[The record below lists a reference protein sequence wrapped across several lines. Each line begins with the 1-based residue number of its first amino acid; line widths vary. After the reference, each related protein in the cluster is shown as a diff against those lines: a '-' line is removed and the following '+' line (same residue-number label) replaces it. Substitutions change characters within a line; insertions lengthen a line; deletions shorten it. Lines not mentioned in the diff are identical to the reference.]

1 MYKIKPKLHDFHWIN
16 YGGIVKIMF
25 FSVLLL
31 FIGAIVAPAKA
42 VETQNLNVTL
52 NVVNATMRSTID
64 KIEKAEGYVFIYND
78 DVRAE
83 LDKRV
88 SLQMTNKNIDEV
100 LDKMLAHTNISYKRS
115 GKQITLYRNHAK
127 PRQQSVPS
135 VNTQAP
141 QQSSNKHIVRGRIVD
156 DRNEPVIGATVKI
169 NGKNTSGTITDIDGN
184 YVLNNVAPNDVIT
197 FSYIGMR
204 PQQIVVGGKNVINV
218 TMQSDIKDLGDVVVV
233 GYGTQRKESLTGSIS
248 MVTSKDLVATPQV
261 SASNMLTGRI
271 PGLITTQTYGIPG
284 SDNATL
290 SIRGFG
296 NALFIV
302 DGVERDARYIDPN
315 TIESISV
322 LKDASSAIYGSRAGN
337 GVVLIT
343 TKRGKVSKPIVTVNG
358 TLTFQ
363 SVTDMPKM
371 VSSGQ
376 LAELKRE
383 EFYNKH
389 GIGTPLTPPYTEE
402 QMKKYYEGTDPQY
415 PNTDWYDLMIR
426 NWAPMQQYNA
436 SVRGGSDRFSYYSYF
451 GYTKQESILKTDFGN
466 YQRYAFQTNLD
477 ARITDRLKLQVSM
490 SYNLNDRNYPARN
503 AFDGEASIWGAFWAT
518 LPIYPAHFPNPNYLS
533 YGGGATGGIGL
544 ISDRGISGYNRSKA
558 YTTELSGTLTYD
570 FKYVPGLSF
579 KAFLDY
585 TKSDN
590 PTKIFNIS
598 IDFYT
603 YNYANDVYTYKGS
616 YNKGGSLEQSQVY
629 NTMLTT
635 QLSLNYERLFAKLH
649 RVKAMALFETVDTKG
664 DNLRASRRDFFT
676 MAIDQ
681 MFMGSTATAAN
692 DGSAAENGR
701 ESFVGRM
708 NYAYADKYLLEFIL
722 RADASAHFAPGHR
735 WGYFP
740 GIMLGWRLDQEKFM
754 SKLKFDM
761 LKLRL
766 SYGQMGNDAIGNFQY
781 LSGYKLY
788 EMTYLLGKNSV
799 NGFKSIGIAN
809 PDMTWERM
817 HISNVG
823 LDFSWNDRKVYG
835 AFEVFYRKRSGIL
848 ARRNGSLPS
857 TFGATP
863 PLENLNSQNTR
874 GWELELGTAGHVS
887 DFRYDVKANL
897 SWSRSK
903 WIHYEEANYTDP
915 DQIRLFK
922 NSGEWVDRQ
931 VGYISKGLFT
941 SQEQIDNLDYTY
953 PGGNGKLRPG
963 DLIIADRNNDKVID
977 WRDQEVI
984 GKGTIPHYMLGFN
997 VNLQYKGFDLAML
1010 FQGAFGFYKKLRFWS
1025 SNTNDNFY
1033 SFIYDKRW
1041 NEHNN
1046 SADALIPRLGGAA
1059 TNDYVTQN
1067 NFVKSD
1073 YMRLKTMS
1081 LGYSIPKSLLS
1092 KLKIESARVNVS
1104 AYNLFTISG
1113 LHKYNFDPEAPSGE
1127 TGRSYPLN
1135 KTISFGLDV
1144 SF

>member
-16 YGGIVKIMF
+16 HGGIVKIMF

-100 LDKMLAHTNISYKRS
+100 LDKMLAGTNISYKRS

-127 PRQQSVPS
+127 PRQQPVPS

-156 DRNEPVIGATVKI
+156 DRNEPIIGATVKI

-315 TIESISV
+315 TIESISI

-343 TKRGKVSKPIVTVNG
+343 TKRGNQSKPTITVG
-358 TLTFQ
+358 TTLTLQ
-363 SVTDMPKM
+363 SVTAMPKT
-371 VSSGQ
+371 VSAGQ
-376 LAELKRE
+376 YAELKRE
-383 EFYNKH
+383 EFYNANGVH
-389 GIGTPLTPPYTEE
+389 TTQTPPFTEA
-402 QMKKYYEGTDPQY
+402 QVQKYYDGTDPQY
-415 PNTDWYDLMIR
+415 PNTNWYDQIIR
-426 NWAPMQQYNA
+426 NWAPMQQHKA
-436 SVRGGSDRFSYYSYF
+436 SIRGGNERFSYYSYF
-451 GYTKQESILKTDFGN
+451 GYTKQESIFKTNFGN

-477 ARITDRLKLQVSM
+477 AKVTNRIKLQLSIAEDID
-490 SYNLNDRNYPARN
+490 DRNYPSTN
-503 AFDGEASIWGAFWAT
+503 VYSGTASLWGYFWQT
-518 LPIYPAHFPNPNYLS
+518 LPTYPASLPNPDYHSYAGGGGTGGVHLVADRDITGYSRSKNYL
-533 YGGGATGGIGL
+533 TNI
-544 ISDRGISGYNRSKA
+544 
-558 YTTELSGTLTYD
+558 SGTLTYD
-570 FKYVPGLSF
+570 FKYVLGLSF
-579 KAFLDY
+579 KAFINYAKADY
-585 TKSDN
+585 
-590 PTKIFNIS
+590 PTKIFHKPVS
-598 IDFYT
+598 FYT
-603 YNYANDVYTYKGS
+603 YNYENDKYNLQGTY
-616 YNKGGSLEQSQVY
+616 YNKASLDQTQGYSQVI
-629 NTMLTT
+629 TS
-635 QLSLNYERLFAKLH
+635 QFSLNYERLFANLH
-649 RVKAMALFETVDTKG
+649 RVKAMALFESVDTKSDELSAG
-664 DNLRASRRDFFT
+664 RTDFLT
-676 MAIDQ
+676 PSIDQ
-681 MFMGSTATAAN
+681 MFMGSTMTARN
-692 DGSAAENGR
+692 NGSASENGR
-701 ESFVGRM
+701 ASYVGRL
-708 NYAYADKYLLEFIL
+708 NYSYIDKYLLELIL

-735 WGYFP
+735 WGCFP
-740 GIMLGWRLDQEKFM
+740 GVMVGWRIDQEKFM
-754 SKLKFDM
+754 KNMKFDA

-766 SYGQMGNDAIGNFQY
+766 SYGQMGNDAIGDFQY

-788 EMTYLLGKNSV
+788 EMTYLLGNTST
-799 NGFKSIGIAN
+799 NGIKSTGLAN

-817 HISNVG
+817 HIYNAG
-823 LDFSWNDRKVYG
+823 IDFSYNHRMLYG
-835 AFEVFYRKRSGIL
+835 SFEMFYRKRSGIL
-848 ARRNGSLPS
+848 ARRNISLPN
-857 TFGATP
+857 TFGATL
-863 PLENLNSQNTR
+863 PLENLNSQDTR
-874 GWELELGTAGHVS
+874 GWELELGTVGHFH
-887 DFRYDVKANL
+887 DLNYDVKANF
-897 SWSRSK
+897 SGSRSK
-903 WIHYEEANYTDP
+903 WIHYEEPDYTDP
-915 DQIRLFK
+915 DQIRLSK
-922 NSGEWVDRQ
+922 NSGKWVDRTI
-931 VGYISKGLFT
+931 GYISNGLFT
-941 SQEQIDNLDYTY
+941 SQEQIDNLTYSY

-963 DLIIADRNNDKVID
+963 DLIIVDRNNDGTID
-977 WRDQEVI
+977 WRDQAVI
-984 GKGTIPHYMLGFN
+984 GKGTIPHYMMGLNFN
-997 VNLQYKGFDLAML
+997 LNYKGFDLSML
-1010 FQGAFGFYKKLRFWS
+1010 FQGAFGFYKKLIFS
-1025 SNTNDNFY
+1025 GGENYY
-1033 SFIYDKRW
+1033 SFVYDKRW
-1041 NEHNN
+1041 TKDNN
-1046 SADALIPRLGGAA
+1046 DPDALIPRLSGAP
-1059 TNDYVTQN
+1059 TNSYITQN

-1073 YMRLKTMS
+1073 YVRLKT
-1081 LGYSIPKSLLS
+1081 LTIGYTVPERFLS
-1092 KLKIESARVNVS
+1092 KLGLQTLRLNVS
-1104 AYNLFTISG
+1104 AYNLLTISK
-1113 LHKYNFDPEAPSGE
+1113 LNKYNFDPEAPSGE